1 MQGRGRQ
8 GKKDHERGGVDDDV
22 MLNEGNDDAA
32 NVEGES
38 VESLEPDGGRKGKKR
53 MKGSEKEGGEDEEVG
68 SEGENEVEVEMEEIE
83 GGGEAEEVG
92 NEGENEVEVEMG
104 EGEEVKK

>member
-1 MQGRGRQ
+1 
-8 GKKDHERGGVDDDV
+8 
-22 MLNEGNDDAA
+22 
-32 NVEGES
+32 
-38 VESLEPDGGRKGKKR
+38 

-92 NEGENEVEVEMG
+92 NEVEVEMG
-104 EGEEVKK
+104 EVEGGGGGEEVREEGRKDAETGGIGWTKMRKRRSRDRRK